1 MSDEAIQVLE
11 KCKDILI
18 QRGGEHGHA
27 DELFKQLAIRSSI
40 RRGER
45 VSASDVAM
53 DMVEFK
59 LGRNDLNWREDNII
73 DAINYLALALSL
85 RAENV
90 IEQENDPYTV

>member
-1 MSDEAIQVLE
+1 MSEAALQVLD
-11 KCKDILI
+11 KCKELI
-18 QRGGEHGHA
+18 VERGGEHGEA
-27 DELFKQLAIRSSI
+27 DELFKQLVIRASV

-45 VSASDVAM
+45 VTPSDVAM

-59 LGRNDLNWREDNII
+59 LGRNDKNWREDNIL

-90 IEQENDPYTV
+90 EEQETHPHA

>member
-1 MSDEAIQVLE
+1 MSEAALKVLD
-11 KCKDILI
+11 KCKELI
-18 QRGGEHGHA
+18 VERGGEHGEA
-27 DELFKQLAIRSSI
+27 NELFQQLAIRASV

-45 VSASDVAM
+45 VTPSDVAM

-59 LGRNDLNWREDNII
+59 LGRNDKNWREDNIL

-90 IEQENDPYTV
+90 EEQETDPHTV